1 MSLPKF
7 SDSFFEQPC
16 DGTGP
21 SIINLQEV
29 CEGVVSDLYIRSS
42 DDHAELSVVVDSLRE
57 FAMSLRDSEM
67 LSKATCE

>member
-16 DGTGP
+16 DSTGP

-42 DDHAELSVVVDSLRE
+42 DDHAELSVVDDSLTD